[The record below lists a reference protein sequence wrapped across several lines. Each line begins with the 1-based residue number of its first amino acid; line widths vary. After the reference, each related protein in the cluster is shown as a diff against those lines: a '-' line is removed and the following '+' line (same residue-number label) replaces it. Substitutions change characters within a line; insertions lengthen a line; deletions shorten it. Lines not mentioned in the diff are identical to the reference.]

1 MKILASIDLLDGQ
14 VVRLTKG
21 EESKKVVY
29 SNDPIVMAKRWASEG
44 ADMLHL
50 VDLDA
55 ALDTGKDN
63 VAVIEEIVK
72 STKIPTQIGGGLRTE
87 ERIDRMFEIGSARI
101 VLGTFA
107 YQKPNLVRR
116 MTKMHPNRIVLSVDH
131 RRGIVMIKGWK
142 KSSDY
147 SVADAISKFSKIGI
161 TDFLLTDIE
170 RDGTMEGPDIETIND
185 VCSNL
190 AINVIASGGISSLR
204 DIIKIAAVGCGELI
218 LGKSLYKGRIELKKA
233 KAIL

>member
-218 LGKSLYKGRIELKKA
+218 LGKSLYEGRIELKKA

>member
-21 EESKKVVY
+21 EESKKTVY
-29 SNDPIVMAKRWASEG
+29 SHDPKAVAKRWAMEG
-44 ADMLHL
+44 ADMLHM

-55 ALDTGKDN
+55 TLDTGKDN
-63 VAVIEEIVK
+63 IQLIEEIVR
-72 STKIPTQIGGGLRTE
+72 STNIPIQIGGGLRTE
-87 ERIDRMFEIGSARI
+87 EGIHRMIEIGCKRV

-107 YQKPNLVRR
+107 YQKPNIVRR
-116 MTKMHPNRIVLSVDH
+116 MTKMQPNRIVLSVDH
-131 RRGIVMIKGWK
+131 RRGNIMIKGWK

-147 SVADAISKFSKIGI
+147 SVAEAISRFNKIGI
-161 TDFLLTDIE
+161 TNFLVTDIE
-170 RDGTMEGPDIETIND
+170 RDGTMEGPDIETMNH

-190 AINVIASGGISSLR
+190 ALNAIASGGISCLL
-204 DIIKIAAVGCGELI
+204 DIVKLAAVGCRELI
-218 LGKSLYKGRIELKKA
+218 LGKSLYEGTIDLKKA

>member
-21 EESKKVVY
+21 EQSKKIVY
-29 SNDPIVMAKRWASEG
+29 SHDPLVVAKRWASEG

-63 VAVIEEIVK
+63 LSLIEKIVK
-72 STKIPTQIGGGLRTE
+72 STNIPTQIGGGLRTE
-87 ERIDRMFEIGSARI
+87 ERINSMFEIGSARV

-107 YQKPNLVRR
+107 YQKPNIARR
-116 MTKMHPNRIVLSVDH
+116 MTKMYPNRIVLSVDY
-131 RRGIVMIKGWK
+131 RSGIVMIKGWK
-142 KSSDY
+142 KSSEY
-147 SVADAISKFSKIGI
+147 SVADAICKYSKMGI
-161 TDFLLTDIE
+161 TNFLLTDIE

-185 VCSNL
+185 LCSNL
-190 AINVIASGGISSLR
+190 TINAIASGGISSLR
-204 DIIKIAAVGCGELI
+204 DIIKLAAVGCTELI
-218 LGKSLYKGRIELKKA
+218 LGKSLYEGKVELKKA

>member
-21 EESKKVVY
+21 EESKKIVY
-29 SNDPIVMAKRWASEG
+29 SHDPLVVAKRWASEG

-50 VDLDA
+50 VDLNA

-63 VAVIEEIVK
+63 VPLIEEIVK
-72 STKIPTQIGGGLRTE
+72 STNIPTQIGGGLRTE
-87 ERIDRMFEIGSARI
+87 ERIDRMFEIGSARV

-107 YQKPNLVRR
+107 YQKPNIARR
-116 MTKMHPNRIVLSVDH
+116 MTKLHPNRIVLSVDH
-131 RRGIVMIKGWK
+131 RSGIVMIKGWK

-147 SVADAISKFSKIGI
+147 SVTDAISKFSKIGI
-161 TDFLLTDIE
+161 TNFLLTDIE

-190 AINVIASGGISSLR
+190 AINAIASGGISSLR
-204 DIIKIAAVGCGELI
+204 DIIKLAAVGCRELI
-218 LGKSLYKGRIELKKA
+218 LGKSLYEGRIELKKA

>member
-21 EESKKVVY
+21 EESKKTVY
-29 SNDPIVMAKRWASEG
+29 SNDPTGVAKRWAAEG

-63 VAVIEEIVK
+63 VQIIEEIVR
-72 STKIPTQIGGGLRTE
+72 STSIPIQVGGGLRTE
-87 ERIDRMFEIGSARI
+87 ERIHRMIEIGCTRI

-107 YQKPNLVRR
+107 YQKPNIVRR
-116 MTKMHPNRIVLSVDH
+116 VTKNQRNRIVLSVDH
-131 RRGIVMIKGWK
+131 RSGNVMIKGWK
-142 KSSDY
+142 KSSD
-147 SVADAISKFSKIGI
+147 SSIAEAISRFNKMGI
-161 TDFLLTDIE
+161 TNFLVTNIE
-170 RDGTMEGPDIETIND
+170 RDGTMEGPDIETINH

-190 AINVIASGGISSLR
+190 GINAIASGGISCLL
-204 DIIKIAAVGCGELI
+204 DIIKLAAVGCRELI
-218 LGKSLYKGRIELKKA
+218 LGKSLYEGTIDLKKA

>member
-21 EESKKVVY
+21 QESKKVVY
-29 SNDPIVMAKRWASEG
+29 SNDPLVVAKRWASEG

-63 VAVIEEIVK
+63 VPVIEEIVK
-72 STKIPTQIGGGLRTE
+72 STNIPTQIGGGLRTE

-107 YQKPNLVRR
+107 YQRPNIVRR

-147 SVADAISKFSKIGI
+147 SVADAISKFSKFGI
-161 TDFLLTDIE
+161 TNFLLTDIE

-204 DIIKIAAVGCGELI
+204 DIIKLAAVGCRELI
-218 LGKSLYKGRIELKKA
+218 LGKSLYEGRIELKKA

>member
-29 SNDPIVMAKRWASEG
+29 SNDPLVVAKRWASEG

-63 VAVIEEIVK
+63 VPVIEEIVN
-72 STKIPTQIGGGLRTE
+72 STNIPTQIGGGLRTE

-107 YQKPNLVRR
+107 YQRPNIVRR

-147 SVADAISKFSKIGI
+147 SVADAISKFSKFGI
-161 TDFLLTDIE
+161 INFLLTDIE

-204 DIIKIAAVGCGELI
+204 DIINLAAVGCRELI
-218 LGKSLYKGRIELKKA
+218 LGKSLYEGRIELKKA